1 MPPSSLLPPPSSLKF
16 IPLGGVGTFGMNCS
30 VLEFDDEMILLDVG
44 IKFPQGNF
52 PGVDLFLPDLT
63 YVIENAHRLTGVVL
77 THGHDDHV
85 GALPHLLN
93 QVKVPVYG
101 TAFTLAMARERLAND
116 RNGGKNGGRTKD
128 GTGGRNIEGDL
139 NQILFG
145 VPFEVGSAVIE
156 AVPVDHS
163 IPDSAALI
171 IRTPAG
177 TVVHSG
183 DFRIPGG
190 EPGPELE
197 PLKVAGAQGVDL
209 FLCDST
215 NAERPGVTGSEK
227 DVAESIE
234 ELFRGVEGRVFVAT
248 FASHV
253 GRMGAV
259 IRAAHRTNRKVVLEG
274 RRMVRNFQLAKELG
288 YLDPPVGVVKGE
300 SGLSQ
305 AEAEKAV
312 YLTTGSQGEPFSALT
327 RIARGEHSQIKVGP
341 GDTVIFSSRMIPG
354 NELAVAYNI
363 DSLFRMGAVVHYQ
376 SPPCIHVSGHAA
388 ADEISTM
395 LDMVRPLHFVP
406 VHGDYRNLVA
416 CARLAR
422 DGGVSPGNVHIL
434 DPGNVLELGEDGG
447 TLGEPV
453 VSGRMLVDGAMIA
466 ALSDPVI
473 KDRRRIARE
482 GVVAVAITLPG
493 KGKQVPEPVV
503 HSVGVSV
510 GPHGEQVDQEAAR
523 AARQVLKEWKKE
535 GGLREDLEENLRR
548 AVRKVYRKELAKR
561 PTVIPVI
568 LEE

>member
-1 MPPSSLLPPPSSLKF
+1 
-16 IPLGGVGTFGMNCS
+16 MNCS

-116 RNGGKNGGRTKD
+116 RNGGRNKNGIGGRTKD
-128 GTGGRNIEGDL
+128 GSGGRNIEGDL

-209 FLCDST
+209 LLCDST
-215 NAERPGVTGSEK
+215 NAERPGVTGSEN

-234 ELFRGVEGRVFVAT
+234 GLFREAEGRVFVAT

-288 YLDPPVGVVKGE
+288 YLDPPVGVVRTE

-305 AEAEKAV
+305 TEAKSAV

-363 DSLFRMGAVVHYQ
+363 DSLFRMGADVHYQ

-493 KGKQVPEPVV
+493 KGKPVPEPAV

-510 GPHGEQVDQEAAR
+510 GPQGEQVDLEAAR

-535 GGLREDLEENLRR
+535 GGLREELEEHLRR
-548 AVRKVYRKELAKR
+548 AVRKVYRKELDKR

-568 LEE
+568 LDNGEG

>member
-1 MPPSSLLPPPSSLKF
+1 MTDGVLRF

-30 VLEFDDEMILLDVG
+30 VLEFGDEMILLDVG

-63 YVIENAHRLTGVVL
+63 YVIENVHRLTGVVL

-85 GALPHLLN
+85 GALPHLLS

-116 RNGGKNGGRTKD
+116 KNGGRNRD
-128 GTGGRNIEGDL
+128 GNEGRNAEGDL

-145 VPFEVGSAVIE
+145 IPFEVGSAVIE

-197 PLKVAGAQGVDL
+197 PLKRAGVEGVDL

-234 ELFRGVEGRVFVAT
+234 DLFRMAEGRVFVAT

-274 RRMVRNFQLAKELG
+274 RRMVRNYQLAKELG
-288 YLDPPVGVVKGE
+288 YLDPPIGVVRAE
-300 SGLSQ
+300 SGLNQ
-305 AEAEKAV
+305 TEAQNAV

-363 DSLFRMGAVVHYQ
+363 DNLFRMGAAVHYQ
-376 SPPCIHVSGHAA
+376 APPCIHVSGHAA
-388 ADEISTM
+388 ADEISTL

-416 CARLAR
+416 CAKLAR

-434 DPGNVLELGEDGG
+434 DPGNVLELGAEGA

-466 ALSDPVI
+466 TLGDPVL

-482 GVVAVAITLPG
+482 GVVAVAVTIPV
-493 KGKQVPEPVV
+493 KGKPVPEPVV

-510 GPHGEQVDQEAAR
+510 GPEGEGVDLEAAR

-535 GGLREDLEENLRR
+535 AGATEAGSRDALEDNIKK

-561 PTVIPVI
+561 PTIIPVI